1 MNDKWIRIIGAPL
14 VAVGMQFVYDGSE
27 AFARWPLAAQHL
39 AVGLAMTVA
48 LWEGTRGLLVLMR
61 HLFPRYDQTMRRL
74 VLQTLSSLL
83 FTFVATIAFKWF
95 FQLAFGIELCPASQL
110 WHSFLLNLAPT
121 LFVTSLYESA
131 YFFGEWKTN
140 IQRAEAL
147 ARAGIQSELAVLKS
161 QLDPHFLFNSL
172 NTLTAIIDDT
182 NAEAQQFVEQLADVY
197 RYVLL
202 SRDKTTVTLAEEL
215 AFVEAYVALNKTRF
229 RDDLL
234 VERHIGA
241 GAAQG
246 TVAPLS
252 VQMLVENALKHNL
265 VSPESPLRLVL
276 RAEAG
281 EAGYVSVA
289 NNVQPKTGLEQSTK
303 VGLRNIIDR
312 YRLLTQQPVQVS
324 DEAGV
329 FTVRLPLLNWE
340 HKAPLL
346 S

>member
-14 VAVGMQFVYDGSE
+14 VAVGMQFVYDGSK
-27 AFARWPLAAQHL
+27 AFAQWPLAAQHL

-48 LWEGTRGLLVLMR
+48 LWEGTRGLLRLMR
-61 HLFPRYDQTMRRL
+61 HLFPRYDQTVHRL
-74 VLQTLSSLL
+74 LLQTLGSLL
-83 FTFVATIAFKWF
+83 YTFAATCFTKWV
-95 FQLAFGIELCPASQL
+95 FQLAFGIELCPADQL

-147 ARAGIQSELAVLKS
+147 ARAGLQGELAALKS

-172 NTLTAIIDDT
+172 NTLAALIDDT

-202 SRDKTTVTLAEEL
+202 SRDQTTVTLAEEL

-229 RDDLL
+229 RNDLL
-234 VERHIGA
+234 VESHIGA
-241 GAAQG
+241 GAGQG

-252 VQMLVENALKHNL
+252 VQMLIENALKHNR

-281 EAGYVSVA
+281 ATGYVSVA
-289 NNVQPKTGLEQSTK
+289 NNLQPKSSFEPSTK

-312 YRLLTQQPVQVS
+312 YRLLTVQPVQVS
-324 DEAGV
+324 NEAGV
-329 FTVRLPLLNWE
+329 FTVRLPLLQ
-340 HKAPLL
+340 
-346 S
+346 

>member
-1 MNDKWIRIIGAPL
+1 MNDKWIRLTGAPL
-14 VAVGMQFVYDGSE
+14 VAVGMQFAYGSSQ
-27 AFARWPLAAQHL
+27 AFTRWPLAAQHL

-48 LWEGTRGLLVLMR
+48 LWEGTRGLLMLMR
-61 HLFPRYDQTMRRL
+61 RLFPRHDQTTRRL

-83 FTFVATIAFKWF
+83 FTFVATVAVKWG
-95 FQLAFGIELCPASQL
+95 FQRAFGIELYPTGQL
-110 WHSFLLNLAPT
+110 WRSFLLNLAPT

-172 NTLTAIIDDT
+172 NTLTALIDET

-202 SRDKTTVTLAEEL
+202 SRDKTTVTLCEEL

-246 TVAPLS
+246 IVAPLS
-252 VQMLVENALKHNL
+252 VQMLVENALKHNR

-281 EAGYVSVA
+281 AAGYVSVA
-289 NNVQPKTGLEQSTK
+289 NNVQPKTSLEQSTK

-324 DEAGV
+324 EEAGV

-340 HKAPLL
+340 PQAPL

>member
-1 MNDKWIRIIGAPL
+1 MNDKWIRLTGAPL
-14 VAVGMQFVYDGSE
+14 VAVGMQFVYDGNQ
-27 AFARWPLAAQHL
+27 AFTRWPLAAQHL
-39 AVGLAMTVA
+39 AVALVMTVA
-48 LWEGTRGLLVLMR
+48 LWEGTRGLLVFMR
-61 HLFPRYDQTMRRL
+61 RLFPRHDQTPRRL

-83 FTFVATIAFKWF
+83 FTFVATVAVRWG
-95 FQLAFGIELCPASQL
+95 FQRAFGIELYPTGQL
-110 WHSFLLNLAPT
+110 WHSFLFNLAPT

-172 NTLTAIIDDT
+172 NTLTALIDET

-202 SRDKTTVTLAEEL
+202 SRDKTTVTLCEEL

-234 VERHIGA
+234 VERHIGV

-252 VQMLVENALKHNL
+252 VQMLVENALKHNR

-281 EAGYVSVA
+281 AAGYVSVA
-289 NNVQPKTGLEQSTK
+289 NNVQPKTSLEQSTK
-303 VGLRNIIDR
+303 VGLRNIVDR
-312 YRLLTQQPVQVS
+312 YRLLTQQPVQVRE
-324 DEAGV
+324 EAGV

-340 HKAPLL
+340 PQAPL

>member
-1 MNDKWIRIIGAPL
+1 MNDKWIRLIGAPL
-14 VAVGMQFVYDGSE
+14 VAVGMQFVYDSNQ
-27 AFARWPLAAQHL
+27 AFTRWPLAAQHL
-39 AVGLAMTVA
+39 AVGLVMTVA

-61 HLFPRYDQTMRRL
+61 HLFPRHDQTTRRL

-83 FTFVATIAFKWF
+83 FTFVATVAIKWGL
-95 FQLAFGIELCPASQL
+95 QRAFGIELCPTGQL

-147 ARAGIQSELAVLKS
+147 ARAGLQGELAALKS

-172 NTLTAIIDDT
+172 NTLAAIIDDT

-202 SRDKTTVTLAEEL
+202 SRDQTTVTLSEEL

-229 RDDLL
+229 RNDLL
-234 VERHIGA
+234 VESHIGA

-252 VQMLVENALKHNL
+252 VQMLIENALKHNR

-281 EAGYVSVA
+281 TAGYVSVA
-289 NNVQPKTGLEQSTK
+289 NNLQPKSSFEPSTK

-312 YRLLTQQPVQVS
+312 YRLLTTQPVQVS
-324 DEAGV
+324 SEAGI
-329 FTVRLPLLNWE
+329 FTVRLPLLQ
-340 HKAPLL
+340 
-346 S
+346 

>member
-1 MNDKWIRIIGAPL
+1 MNDKWIRLAGIPVVAALMHFPFQGLPTHLDGEALANYGAAI
-14 VAVGMQFVYDGSE
+14 AVT
-27 AFARWPLAAQHL
+27 
-39 AVGLAMTVA
+39 TV
-48 LWEGTRGLLVLMR
+48 LWEGNRA
-61 HLFPRYDQTMRRL
+61 LFILSRSWFPHFANTARRL
-74 VLQTLSSLL
+74 VVQTLLSIFFTLAAPLALHWFLL
-83 FTFVATIAFKWF
+83 A
-95 FQLAFGIELCPASQL
+95 AFGLAICPEGQVLS
-110 WHSFLLNLAPT
+110 HGFLVNLLPT
-121 LFVTSLYESA
+121 MFVTSLYESA

-147 ARAGIQSELAVLKS
+147 ARAGLQGELAALKS

-172 NTLTAIIDDT
+172 NTLAAIIDDT

-202 SRDKTTVTLAEEL
+202 SRDQTTVPLAEEL

-229 RDDLL
+229 RNDLL
-234 VERHIGA
+234 VESHIGA

-252 VQMLVENALKHNL
+252 VQMLIENALKHNR
-265 VSPESPLRLVL
+265 VSPDSPLRLVL

-281 EAGYVSVA
+281 TAGYVSVA
-289 NNVQPKTGLEQSTK
+289 NNVQPKSSFEPSTK

-324 DEAGV
+324 SEAGV
-329 FTVRLPLLNWE
+329 FTVRLPLLAVNSE
-340 HKAPLL
+340 Q
-346 S
+346 